1 MGVEWHPV
9 ENSKLASAG
18 ASPYSTT
25 FLDKPP
31 TRCILQAG
39 MVSSNSGIEGRM
51 HVQSHVRRVI
61 KITCSSNSAGLYGD
75 SYYRLCEMCGKKR
88 YEQLFPIL
96 EFTSDAGLVWIGI

>member
-18 ASPYSTT
+18 ASPYPTT

-39 MVSSNSGIEGRM
+39 MVSSNSGIEGRILACPIARSSSHKN
-51 HVQSHVRRVI
+51 HVFALQIFV
-61 KITCSSNSAGLYGD
+61 AGAAGIYG
-75 SYYRLCEMCGKKR
+75 
-88 YEQLFPIL
+88 
-96 EFTSDAGLVWIGI
+96 V